1 MSSSYR
7 TPSNMQAVRTFVLE
21 ESSGQAQAADT
32 VLLRVSHSNLAAV
45 FPELR
50 LSRSMLV
57 GDVKAKLYAH
67 VGSRPA
73 FMRVFLVRGGGN
85 PGPGAMGTPLSDD
98 SRPLGF
104 YSPAPRG
111 DALHIVDD
119 DPFSASKGGWLED
132 TSLVEK
138 YVISDDEYAKRPD
151 SYVKYRERMREADP
165 NWTMNRALA
174 ETRARKAGQELP
186 PLPHEF
192 ADDDPDNPPG
202 AKVGDRVEVTPGGK
216 RGDVM
221 FVGRELR
228 ELPKGWW
235 LGVCYDEPVG
245 KNDGEV
251 KGVRYFTAPPS
262 HGALVRPSNATVGD
276 FPPIDDFADNDDEDE
291 I

>member
-1 MSSSYR
+1 ME
-7 TPSNMQAVRTFVLE
+7 AVRKFVTA
-21 ESSGQAQAADT
+21 ESNAQVQSGDT
-32 VLLRVSHSNLAAV
+32 VLLRVSHSNLTAV

-73 FMRVFLVRGGGN
+73 FMRVFLVRGGSEPV
-85 PGPGAMGTPLSDD
+85 PGSMGIPLADEL
-98 SRPLGF
+98 RPLGF

-111 DALHIVDD
+111 DTLHIVDD
-119 DPFSASKGGWLED
+119 DLFSASKGGWLED
-132 TSLVEK
+132 TSLVPK

-151 SYVKYRERMREADP
+151 NYLKYKERMRQADP

-174 ETRARKAGQELP
+174 EARAAKAGVDAP
-186 PLPHEF
+186 ASPAEF
-192 ADDDPDNPPG
+192 ADDPDDPP
-202 AKVGDRVEVTPGGK
+202 AAVVGDRVEVTPGGK
-216 RGDVM
+216 RGEVK
-221 FVGRELR
+221 FVGRELDG
-228 ELPKGWW
+228 LPKGWW

-251 KGVRYFTAPPS
+251 KGARYFEAPRN
-262 HGALVRPSNATVGD
+262 HGALVRPCNATVGD
-276 FPPIDDFADNDDEDE
+276 YPPIDEFASDDEDE